1 MITRYKEK
9 QADLTKLQA
18 QTLNNICST
27 NNYGT
32 LTTPTT
38 SNSCNLPMIN
48 DIYSTINR
56 QNSAN
61 KTRQLASPTN
71 GLEETYLDASISQK
85 PMDLNHMV
93 STLDAAAKQT
103 PNMQSTSI
111 YAKSSYSNTLSMTR
125 SKNNDNILS
134 NGTLNEYTT
143 KIANAN
149 NSNSNSDEHS
159 LIASYCSRLAEFYA
173 KNQHLSP
180 SPTSSSPPALT
191 PQPTS
196 KFKSNM
202 KPKTTFINDENPPS
216 AYETLKSNRTSSLS
230 RHAWSSNKYATNKPS
245 TAQNGCD
252 TPTGNEARLM
262 ESSVNSFKSSG
273 KNTTRSLSECN
284 FRTSE
289 NEDSSDSN
297 GGDDSRQL
305 KEKMELVAKL
315 EQNNK
320 ELIKEINKLKIK
332 QLSNRSLDLTD
343 QHEMYQQLLM
353 QQQQQITAHQ
363 SLKYQQQKM
372 AKGAKDSTLTR
383 KPNINSVPEP
393 SADTPRY
400 STGVKSSLKKP
411 NHEKTTSAFTTSSTM
426 LNPTLIAEL
435 QTLKHKK
442 GQLENRMHVLE
453 SSRDELIDR
462 LTQLD
467 SLMKPSKPA
476 EQPRTSAN
484 SGASIIRTTPSNSPR
499 GLANVQPSSPN
510 VYQKSMI
517 SPVLLQSNISPA
529 QANATLIP
537 VVSASMAMQM
547 PPLTQQ
553 PRSQPTQPR
562 SWSTPSTPAL
572 YEFHPMRMASI
583 QQQLEKQQ
591 QQAQFNGKQQQQSA
605 SLAPSASS
613 LLSLASNYNGSE
625 ANGKSSSNLARCLRN
640 DLLIAADS
648 VTNAMQN
655 LVKEL
660 NSENDT
666 ANTNSSD
673 EEELNVGQSDFLAA
687 NNLESN
693 DIYSDIRAL
702 GNMNSSLDNFKNN
715 FTLNSSINSNTLD
728 YTTANCNSA
737 NVNGKFN
744 QPYSLSASATP
755 VTYRKNANNLKL
767 QLQQAQQ
774 QQQQLNLMFTNNINP
789 FNIANNR

>member
-1 MITRYKEK
+1 
-9 QADLTKLQA
+9 
-18 QTLNNICST
+18 
-27 NNYGT
+27 
-32 LTTPTT
+32 
-38 SNSCNLPMIN
+38 
-48 DIYSTINR
+48 
-56 QNSAN
+56 
-61 KTRQLASPTN
+61 
-71 GLEETYLDASISQK
+71 
-85 PMDLNHMV
+85 
-93 STLDAAAKQT
+93 
-103 PNMQSTSI
+103 
-111 YAKSSYSNTLSMTR
+111 
-125 SKNNDNILS
+125 
-134 NGTLNEYTT
+134 
-143 KIANAN
+143 
-149 NSNSNSDEHS
+149 
-159 LIASYCSRLAEFYA
+159 
-173 KNQHLSP
+173 
-180 SPTSSSPPALT
+180 
-191 PQPTS
+191 
-196 KFKSNM
+196 
-202 KPKTTFINDENPPS
+202 
-216 AYETLKSNRTSSLS
+216 
-230 RHAWSSNKYATNKPS
+230 
-245 TAQNGCD
+245 
-252 TPTGNEARLM
+252 
-262 ESSVNSFKSSG
+262 
-273 KNTTRSLSECN
+273 
-284 FRTSE
+284 
-289 NEDSSDSN
+289 
-297 GGDDSRQL
+297 
-305 KEKMELVAKL
+305 MELVAKL

-343 QHEMYQQLLM
+343 QQEMYQQLLM
-353 QQQQQITAHQ
+353 QQQQQISAHQ

-372 AKGAKDSTLTR
+372 TKGAKDSTLTR
-383 KPNINSVPEP
+383 KLNINSIPEP

-411 NHEKTTSAFTTSSTM
+411 PSHEKPANAFTTSSTM

-442 GQLENRMHVLE
+442 GQLESRMHVLE

-467 SLMKPSKPA
+467 SLMKPSKLA
-476 EQPRTSAN
+476 EQPRTNAN
-484 SGASIIRTTPSNSPR
+484 TGAGIIRTTPSNSPR
-499 GLANVQPSSPN
+499 GLANVQQNSPN
-510 VYQKSMI
+510 VYQKSAI
-517 SPVLLQSNISPA
+517 SPALLQSNISPV

-553 PRSQPTQPR
+553 QRSQTQPR

-572 YEFHPMRMASI
+572 YEFHPMRMANI

-591 QQAQFNGKQQQQSA
+591 QQAQFNGKQQSA

-613 LLSLASNYNGSE
+613 LLSLNSNYNSSSE
-625 ANGKSSSNLARCLRN
+625 ANSKSSANLARCLRN

-673 EEELNVGQSDFLAA
+673 EEELNVGQSEFQAVS
-687 NNLESN
+687 NLESN

-702 GNMNSSLDNFKNN
+702 GNINSSLDNFKNN

-728 YTTANCNSA
+728 YTTASCNSA
-737 NVNGKFN
+737 NINGKFS